1 MDFDAVVLAGGRSS
15 RLGGTEKALLEIGGR
30 RLLDL
35 TLDAVT
41 DARRTVVV
49 GEVTVPPGILVTR
62 EFPAF
67 GGPAAAIAAGL
78 AVLDSDADHTLVL
91 ACDMP
96 RVSEVVA
103 ALLAAGGG
111 LAVDEGREQY
121 LAGLYPSVA
130 LRRSVSPGSGTGPV
144 DGRSVRSLL
153 AAIEAAVPLARIAV
167 PAGSTHDIDTWT
179 DAELFGAHA

>member
-1 MDFDAVVLAGGRSS
+1 MEFDAVVLAGGRSS
-15 RLGGTEKALLEIGGR
+15 RLGGTAKATLEIDGR
-30 RLLDL
+30 SLLDL

-41 DARRTVVV
+41 DARCTVVV
-49 GEVTVPPGILVTR
+49 GDVSAPPGTLVTR

-67 GGPAAAIAAGL
+67 GGPAAGIAAGL
-78 AVLDSDADHTLVL
+78 EVLDSGADLTLVL

-96 RVSEVVA
+96 RVGEVVA
-103 ALLAAGGG
+103 ALLAAGAGI
-111 LAVDEGREQY
+111 AVDDGREQY

-130 LRRSVSPGSGTGPV
+130 LRRSVSSRPGAAPV

-153 AAIEAAVPLARIAV
+153 ATIEATLPLPRVPV